1 MLKTHSILML
11 TLAMTLAFSAHA
23 ADANAKKKSKLNT
36 NLYEQE
42 SSNTSIA
49 GKVKAVREIQGDT
62 EVFIDNPKGNS
73 GPYVL
78 PANIANRAKLLK
90 ALHNSQKTGGGAV
103 TISIDS
109 QDRIKSVE
117 ESGGSEDSQ
126 TNKDLDF

>member
-1 MLKTHSILML
+1 MVKARFILK
-11 TLAMTLAFSAHA
+11 AVLAFALVLPAHA
-23 ADANAKKKSKLNT
+23 DDAKKKKSRLNT

-42 SSNTSIA
+42 ASNASIS

-78 PANIANRAKLLK
+78 PTNIANRARLLK
-90 ALHNSQKTGGGAV
+90 ALHNSQKPGGGTV

-126 TNKDLDF
+126 TYKDLDF